1 MHDQEAILALGLSCS
16 SSPRFRVCVCA
27 QPFVQS
33 CKRHLSET
41 SVGYNVVLRE
51 LGVVLRVWLLDA
63 TAASLPVDLE
73 AMEAFGSRGEEKKR
87 NKTSVIMQFGGLAK
101 TLGKSRNVEWEPP
114 CTHDGRLY
122 PQRLQARSL

>member
-1 MHDQEAILALGLSCS
+1 MID
-16 SSPRFRVCVCA
+16 PRD
-27 QPFVQS
+27 
-33 CKRHLSET
+33 
-41 SVGYNVVLRE
+41 RE

-63 TAASLPVDLE
+63 SAASLPVDLE
-73 AMEAFGSRGEEKKR
+73 AMEAFGSRGEETKR
-87 NKTSVIMQFGGLAK
+87 NETSVIMQFGGLAK

>member
-1 MHDQEAILALGLSCS
+1 MWSCL
-16 SSPRFRVCVCA
+16 CVRAPLCTIV
-27 QPFVQS
+27 P
-33 CKRHLSET
+33 ET

-51 LGVVLRVWLLDA
+51 LGVVLRVWLLDSRA
-63 TAASLPVDLE
+63 GSLPVDLE
-73 AMEAFGSRGEEKKR
+73 AMEAFGSRGEESKCWR
-87 NKTSVIMQFGGLAK
+87 NTTNVIMQFGGLAK